1 MNWKMKNRNTF
12 LRKKAHLDQL
22 VRHTFLEGDQAI
34 IPCRVQSYS
43 DIISPYS
50 VKGCETLNPDF
61 QAYILDIIRF
71 IPEEYGIVLEI
82 VGPGFTDEQQESITT
97 TVRTDM
103 LYALG
108 EAEEEERAAF
118 RNFLLMIAGC
128 VGMGVFLTFVHFVID
143 IAQEFFYIVFWFFA
157 DTLVRYL
164 LQERSGKRY
173 NRLLAGRLA
182 SMSLRFG
189 SGQE

>member
-1 MNWKMKNRNTF
+1 MV
-12 LRKKAHLDQL
+12 Q
-22 VRHTFLEGDQAI
+22 HTFLEGDQAI
-34 IPCRVQSYS
+34 IPCQARSYS

-50 VKGCETLNPDF
+50 VAGCETLNPDF

-71 IPEEYGIVLEI
+71 IPDEYGIVLEI
-82 VGPGFTDEQQESITT
+82 VDPGFTKEQQERIAA

-108 EAEEEERAAF
+108 EAEEQERTAF
-118 RNFLLMIAGC
+118 KNFMMMIVGC
-128 VGMGVFLTFVHFVID
+128 VIMGVFLTFARFAFD
-143 IAQEFFYIVFWFFA
+143 IAHEFFYIVFWFFA

-164 LQERSGKRY
+164 MQERSGKRY

-182 SMSLRFG
+182 SMSLRFR
-189 SGQE
+189 SKQE

>member
-1 MNWKMKNRNTF
+1 MNWQTKNRNAF
-12 LRKKAHLDQL
+12 LRKKANLDQM
-22 VRHTFLEGDQAI
+22 VRHTFLEGNQAI
-34 IPCRVQSYS
+34 IPCHVQAYN

-71 IPEEYGIVLEI
+71 IPDEYGIMLEI
-82 VGPGFTDEQQESITT
+82 VGPDFTQELQESIKATIQ
-97 TVRTDM
+97 TDM

-108 EAEEEERAAF
+108 EAEEQERAAF
-118 RNFLLMIAGC
+118 KSFLLMIAGC
-128 VGMGVFLTFVHFVID
+128 IGMGVFLTFAHFAID
-143 IAQEFFYIVFWFFA
+143 IAKEFFYIVFWFFA

-164 LQERSGKRY
+164 LQERSVKRY

-182 SMSLRFG
+182 SMGLRFA
-189 SGQE
+189 SEQT

>member
-1 MNWKMKNRNTF
+1 MNWQTKNRNAF
-12 LRKKAHLDQL
+12 LRKKANLDQL
-22 VRHTFLEGDQAI
+22 VRHTFLEGDQAV
-34 IPCRVQSYS
+34 IPCRARAYS

-50 VKGCETLNPDF
+50 VEGCETLNPDF

-71 IPEEYGIVLEI
+71 IPDEYGITLQI
-82 VGPGFTDEQQESITT
+82 DGPGFTAEQQERIRATIQ
-97 TVRTDM
+97 TDM

-108 EAEEEERAAF
+108 EAEEQERAAF
-118 RNFLLMIAGC
+118 RSFLFMIAGC
-128 VGMGVFLTFVHFVID
+128 IGMGLFLTFAHFALD
-143 IAQEFFYIVFWFFA
+143 IAHEFFYIVFWFFA

-182 SMSLRFG
+182 SMGLRFADD
-189 SGQE
+189 QK